1 RGGAFCPTNGA
12 TWPGLQ
18 GDFRGCPVRRSGETQ
33 SPRPA
38 VLYLTLTGDCVRY
51 AVSVRAAPV
60 MAAVFKF
67 AGVTLPEAAAWA
79 ALDTAPPT
87 RAAASPFIHNAKL
100 FMKPSRRNTRCITAS
115 A

>member
-1 RGGAFCPTNGA
+1 MTRLVYVSHAGFSRVSSAAIGRNSIA
-12 TWPGLQ
+12 
-18 GDFRGCPVRRSGETQ
+18 
-33 SPRPA
+33 PA
-38 VLYLTLTGDCVRY
+38 SALYLALTGDCVRY

-100 FMKPSRRNTRCITAS
+100 FMSPSRRNTRC
-115 A
+115 